1 MFPKILAGKLGAAL
15 STSISR
21 CNPIASVK
29 DHSLS
34 PSAPA
39 WGQLLSAEVFQEL
52 SLAETPTETQATYKT
67 DAKSKFVRPE
77 EGWRNHYMELRRFGQ
92 PSSTN
97 HLQQRIKSAFYRKV
111 RLPMA

>member
-34 PSAPA
+34 PSASA
-39 WGQLLSAEVFQEL
+39 WGQFLSAEIFQEL

-67 DAKSKFVRPE
+67 IAKTKFVRPE
-77 EGWRNHYMELRRFGQ
+77 EGWRNHYTELRRFGLS
-92 PSSTN
+92 PAAPNIYSS
-97 HLQQRIKSAFYRKV
+97 A
-111 RLPMA
+111 